1 MDSLSLTQG
10 LPYIAGLLLAAYLLG
25 SVPYGYLAGRCCG
38 KDLRRE
44 GSGNI
49 GATNALR
56 VLGKPWGYSV
66 FFLDFCKGFFPV
78 LLLKLNGVPEVLT
91 VACAVLLIVGHNFP
105 VWLGFRGGKGIATSA
120 GVILALFPPLVFF
133 SALAGWILLFFLTR
147 YVSVASLTAAFLIS
161 VSALFL
167 WFQGS
172 LSGLLL
178 GVALVLALMALL
190 RHRSNIGR
198 LLRGEEARFTR
209 KKKQTA
215 GEAES

>member
-1 MDSLSLTQG
+1 
-10 LPYIAGLLLAAYLLG
+10 
-25 SVPYGYLAGRCCG
+25 
-38 KDLRRE
+38 
-44 GSGNI
+44 
-49 GATNALR
+49 
-56 VLGKPWGYSV
+56 
-66 FFLDFCKGFFPV
+66 
-78 LLLKLNGVPEVLT
+78 
-91 VACAVLLIVGHNFP
+91 
-105 VWLGFRGGKGIATSA
+105 
-120 GVILALFPPLVFF
+120 
-133 SALAGWILLFFLTR
+133 
-147 YVSVASLTAAFLIS
+147 VASLTAAFLIS

-178 GVALVLALMALL
+178 GVALVLTLMALL